1 MVGAK
6 IGTVATFQHNNDV
19 PVFERYFLGGGDSLR
34 GFEYR
39 TVSPTY
45 NKRAIGGQSMLLVTA
60 EVSHPIWGPLR
71 GAAFVDV
78 GGVWA
83 DSYSMNFSSI
93 NMGAGY
99 GLRLKLPW
107 LNIPIRLDLAYPVIN
122 NTDHEKSRVRI
133 HFNVGFTF

>member
-6 IGTVATFQHNNDV
+6 AGTVDSFGGGEV
-19 PVFERYFLGGGDSLR
+19 PVFERYFMGGGDSLR

-45 NKRAIGGQSMLLVTA
+45 RNKPIGGQSMLLLTA

-71 GAAFVDV
+71 GAAFVDL
-78 GGVWA
+78 GNAWA
-83 DSYSMNFSSI
+83 SPYCMSFSSI

-99 GLRLKLPW
+99 GLRLQLPW
-107 LNIPIRLDLAYPVIN
+107 LNIPLRLDLAYPVIN
-122 NTDHEKSRVRI
+122 NTDHEKSRFRI